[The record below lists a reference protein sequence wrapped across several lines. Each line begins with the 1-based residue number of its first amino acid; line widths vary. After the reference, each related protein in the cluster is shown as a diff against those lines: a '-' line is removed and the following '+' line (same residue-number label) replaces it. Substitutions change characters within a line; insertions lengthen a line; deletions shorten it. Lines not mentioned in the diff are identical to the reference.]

1 LADDPTAEE
10 GLDPE
15 LLAVVQQAARQAGA
29 ANATER
35 SPVVIQYNAP
45 ATRARLS
52 VVWLS
57 AVLLVVATGALY
69 LSVRSQGDPPAAE
82 VEADL
87 RWAVGHVVRRVEALQ
102 QRTGQLPRP
111 EDLTGLVSDV
121 VVYERLGDGYR
132 VFGRRGPVL
141 VQYDGRVPLA
151 DWLRE
156 RTYPEG
162 GGTGR

>member
-1 LADDPTAEE
+1 MADGPTSDE

-15 LLAVVQQAARQAGA
+15 LLAVVQQAAREVGPARP
-29 ANATER
+29 TEK

-45 ATRARLS
+45 ATRASLS
-52 VVWLS
+52 VAWLS
-57 AVLLVVATGALY
+57 ALLLVVAAGALY

-102 QRTGQLPRP
+102 QRTGQLPSP
-111 EDLTGLVSDV
+111 EDLTGLVSEV

-132 VFGRRGPVL
+132 VVGRRGPVL
-141 VQYDGRVPLA
+141 VQYDDRVPLA

-162 GGTGR
+162 GGR